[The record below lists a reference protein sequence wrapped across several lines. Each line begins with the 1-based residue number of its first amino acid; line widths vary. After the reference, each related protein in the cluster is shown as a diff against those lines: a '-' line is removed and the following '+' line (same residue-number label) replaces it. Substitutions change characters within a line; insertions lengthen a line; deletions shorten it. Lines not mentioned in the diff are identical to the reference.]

1 MNSFTPSHVHLF
13 SSNLCICV
21 MCVVCRFVAN
31 VADDQNILD
40 KDSVT
45 FWVTL
50 NMCNFF
56 FENVTEAIICGC
68 LLFSGYNDIFL
79 TMFAVPT
86 IVNTSVRLCKVLVP
100 LLVYTVCPFLWD
112 CLVFVGGFLH
122 DCFMALVGY
131 FVNCFNFV
139 LSDQRASAGE
149 RQHLE
154 LSNAYDGNDNND
166 NKSFRVLIHR
176 IEVTNASQVDASRSN
191 NLSCNV
197 KYLGFTLR

>member
-1 MNSFTPSHVHLF
+1 
-13 SSNLCICV
+13 

-31 VADDQNILD
+31 VSDDQNILD

-100 LLVYTVCPFLWD
+100 LLVYTVCPFLWN
-112 CLVFVGGFLH
+112 CLMTPVSLLYEH
-122 DCFMALVGY
+122 FMSNLNY
-131 FVNCFNFV
+131 LF
-139 LSDQRASAGE
+139 DQSGE
-149 RQHLE
+149 RQYLE
-154 LSNAYDGNDNND
+154 LSNTSGSDNDNTP
-166 NKSFRVLIHR
+166 FRVFTHR
-176 IEVTNASQVDASRSN
+176 IEVKNASQVDSSRSN
-191 NLSCNV
+191 SLFCKV
-197 KYLGFTLR
+197 KFSDFPSLR